1 MKNKETQTAIKLEKL
16 SKALDFKITKQK
28 SKEKPAFKTKEVIF
42 LLLLTALVG
51 LLMGGLVTYNII
63 LKENNT
69 DENLKQFIENY
80 EYITNNYYGKVDK
93 SKLIQSAI
101 EGMLTTLDKN
111 SSYVGN
117 TSSNFSIYLEGKY
130 KGTGIQVY
138 NDEKNNIVIYDVI
151 SNSPAEKAGLKK
163 GDIIT
168 KIGNKDTTNMTISN
182 FSKLVKKQTNIKLT
196 YKRQEKE
203 NTVKL
208 KLEEIE
214 LESVSSKIIEKENK
228 KIGYIKITI
237 FANNTAKQLK
247 TQLKSLENKNINALI
262 IDLRD
267 NSGGHL
273 TAAEDIL
280 SQFLDKSH
288 PIYQIKSKD
297 SQEKYYS
304 AGSKT
309 KTYKIALLVNK
320 NSASASEV
328 VTSALKEQYGAYII
342 GEKTYG
348 KGTVQELQTLS
359 NGEQYKLTTKSW
371 LTSKGNKV
379 DGAGITPDYEIFLDE
394 TYTKNPTDENDN
406 QLQKAI
412 NILKWYT
419 SILFFFKKNVYNEIN
434 KEVMFMNK
442 LKKGMHLQIQCYKHN
457 GKVHRCWDEAVLIDI
472 KKDYMVFGNEKTL
485 VTESQGNT
493 WRTKEPAVM
502 YFFKNRWYNIIVQF
516 KKEGITYYCN
526 IASPF
531 IIEDNTI
538 KYIDYDLDLRIF
550 PNGSFK
556 ILDKGEYKYHKKL
569 MNYSKDLDIAI
580 RSALT
585 ELITDYQNGD
595 IAFNKQENIKYNN
608 IYKKIKSM

>member
-16 SKALDFKITKQK
+16 SKALDFKITKQNQ
-28 SKEKPAFKTKEVIF
+28 KEKPVFKTREVIF

-101 EGMLTTLDKN
+101 EGMLTVLDKN

-117 TSSNFSIYLEGKY
+117 TNSSFSIYLEGKY

-151 SNSPAEKAGLKK
+151 PNSPAEKAGLKK

-182 FSKLVKKQTNIKLT
+182 FSKLVKKQTSIKLT

-237 FANNTAKQLK
+237 FANNTANQLK
-247 TQLKSLENKNINALI
+247 TQLKNLESKNIDALI

-280 SQFLDKSH
+280 SQFLDRTH

-304 AGSKT
+304 TGNET
-309 KTYKIALLVNK
+309 KKYKIALLVNG

-348 KGTVQELQTLS
+348 KGTVQELQTLA

-371 LTSKGNKV
+371 LTSKGKKV
-379 DGAGITPDYEIFLDE
+379 DGVGITPDYEISLDE

-412 NILKWYT
+412 NILK
-419 SILFFFKKNVYNEIN
+419 
-434 KEVMFMNK
+434 
-442 LKKGMHLQIQCYKHN
+442 
-457 GKVHRCWDEAVLIDI
+457 
-472 KKDYMVFGNEKTL
+472 
-485 VTESQGNT
+485 
-493 WRTKEPAVM
+493 
-502 YFFKNRWYNIIVQF
+502 
-516 KKEGITYYCN
+516 
-526 IASPF
+526 
-531 IIEDNTI
+531 
-538 KYIDYDLDLRIF
+538 
-550 PNGSFK
+550 
-556 ILDKGEYKYHKKL
+556 
-569 MNYSKDLDIAI
+569 
-580 RSALT
+580 
-585 ELITDYQNGD
+585 
-595 IAFNKQENIKYNN
+595 
-608 IYKKIKSM
+608 

>member
-28 SKEKPAFKTKEVIF
+28 PKEKPAFKTKEVIF

-69 DENLKQFIENY
+69 DENLNQFIENY

-379 DGAGITPDYEIFLDE
+379 DGAGITPDYEISLDE